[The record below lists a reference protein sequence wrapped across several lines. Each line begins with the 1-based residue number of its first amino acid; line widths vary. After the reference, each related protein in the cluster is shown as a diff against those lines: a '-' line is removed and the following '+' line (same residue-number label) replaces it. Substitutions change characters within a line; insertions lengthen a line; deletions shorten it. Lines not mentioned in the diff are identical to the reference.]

1 MWENEI
7 QSVLIILLENLVN
20 SSNNDIEKL
29 QRNKKIR

>member
-29 QRNKKIR
+29 QRNKK